1 MIGSGSLDFSKNP
14 IAVILAGPLGTGD
27 RGWPSVFRGVGA
39 SVPGHLRM
47 EENLKPIEENGF
59 IIADFTPGDITIR
72 YFRFSYHKQSPEAID
87 TLEPFRVTELKR
99 P

>member
-1 MIGSGSLDFSKNP
+1 MSKLDRQEVDNAVNQAAKEIGTRFD
-14 IAVILAGPLGTGD
+14 
-27 RGWPSVFRGVGA
+27 FRGVGA
-39 SVPGHLRM
+39 SPPRHLQM

-59 IIADFTPGDITIR
+59 IIADFTPDNITVR
-72 YFRFSYHKQSPEAID
+72 YFRFSYHKQAPEAID